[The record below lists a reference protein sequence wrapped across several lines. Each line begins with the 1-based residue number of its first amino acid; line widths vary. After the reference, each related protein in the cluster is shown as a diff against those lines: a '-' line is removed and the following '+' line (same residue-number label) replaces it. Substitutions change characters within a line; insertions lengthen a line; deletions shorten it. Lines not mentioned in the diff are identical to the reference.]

1 MLVSTCPFGTLTRH
15 ILVSGKKHCSVL
27 SCATELQHASAV
39 VAVALEVG
47 HGDGLDFR
55 HRTSWRE
62 RWRILGVRF
71 GVAMRNL
78 REPGIDGR
86 CDISRRLERANNGPG
101 DNTAKLFY
109 RDLGRHKVVV
119 VNLIKLL

>member
-1 MLVSTCPFGTLTRH
+1 MQILEKADLDSLEKTRTYRRP
-15 ILVSGKKHCSVL
+15 SVL
-27 SCATELQHASAV
+27 L

-119 VNLIKLL
+119 VNLRKLL